1 MNKQEFLAFSLPY
14 GLKVTVQGKSNV
26 SGEHIYTL
34 YSAYSDTSVIEVVGE
49 TDFKTDKY
57 KPILRQLSDITKPIE
72 HKGEVFVPIV
82 ELAKMNRFIED
93 SNANHIITD
102 TGAFIYKVYC
112 DEGVD
117 FAYDSKHNCFSAF
130 DKDSCLPILISN
142 QLYLFLK
149 LIKWHFDIA
158 GLIEKGEAVDV
169 NTLPE
174 NPYK

>member
-1 MNKQEFLAFSLPY
+1 MIKQEFMAINLPH
-14 GLKVTVQGKSNV
+14 GLC
-26 SGEHIYTL
+26 
-34 YSAYSDTSVIEVVGE
+34 VISECDLDNRDYDE
-49 TDFKTDKY
+49 ICIY
-57 KPILRQLSDITKPIE
+57 KPYHYTDEFIEKFITSDVQLAILRPLSDLTKEIE
-72 HKGEVFVPIV
+72 HKGERFVPIV

-112 DEGVD
+112 DEYVD

-158 GLIEKGEAVDV
+158 GLIEKGEAIDV

>member
-1 MNKQEFLAFSLPY
+1 MTKQEFLAFSLPY
-14 GLKVTVQGKSNV
+14 GLKVLRVNDNIIINYFGIHYVN
-26 SGEHIYTL
+26 EFDRNDPEIDYH
-34 YSAYSDTSVIEVVGE
+34 
-49 TDFKTDKY
+49 
-57 KPILRQLSDITKPIE
+57 PILHPLTDLTKEIE
-72 HKGEVFVPIV
+72 HKGERFVPIV

-112 DEGVD
+112 DEYVD

-130 DKDSCLPILISN
+130 DKDSCVPILISN

-149 LIKWHFDIA
+149 LIEWHFDIA
-158 GLIEKGEAVDV
+158 GLIEKGEAIDV

-174 NPYK
+174 NTYK

>member
-1 MNKQEFLAFSLPY
+1 MTKQEFLAFSLPH
-14 GLKVTVQGKSNV
+14 GLKVLRVNDNIIINYFGIHYVN
-26 SGEHIYTL
+26 EFDRNDPEIDYH
-34 YSAYSDTSVIEVVGE
+34 
-49 TDFKTDKY
+49 
-57 KPILRQLSDITKPIE
+57 PILHPLTDLTKDIE
-72 HKGEVFVPIV
+72 HDGDKFVPIV

-112 DEGVD
+112 DEYVD

-149 LIKWHFDIA
+149 LIEWHFDIA
-158 GLIEKGEAVDV
+158 GLIEKGEAIDV